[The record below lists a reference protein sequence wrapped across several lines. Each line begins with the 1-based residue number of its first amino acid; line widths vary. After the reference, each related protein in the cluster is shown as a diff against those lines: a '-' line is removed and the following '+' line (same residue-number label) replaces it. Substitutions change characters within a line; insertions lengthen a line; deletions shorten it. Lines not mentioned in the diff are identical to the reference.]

1 MHSTRKAGGLSGEV
15 VAHFRRSPSRL
26 QRRNRIMTALAA
38 CCLGFSPAIQAQT
51 NACDLNQDGLV
62 NNADIAIAINMALGT
77 VACSANVEGS
87 NTCTVIT
94 VQRVFNASLGQPCV
108 AYNTHAAILS
118 WTASTTPNVTYNV
131 YRASA
136 STGPFT
142 TPVNSSPISGTT
154 FTDASVQAGQTYY
167 YVATA
172 VDMNGN
178 QSADSSPSVQVTI
191 PSP

>member
-1 MHSTRKAGGLSGEV
+1 MEIASR
-15 VAHFRRSPSRL
+15 FRRSPW
-26 QRRNRIMTALAA
+26 RILLFNGSVTALTA
-38 CCLGFSPAIQAQT
+38 CFFSFSLSVWAQT
-51 NACDLNQDGLV
+51 NACDLNNDGVV
-62 NNADIAIAINMALGT
+62 NSADVTLAINMALGM
-77 VACSANVEGS
+77 APCSASIEGPS
-87 NTCTVIT
+87 TCTVIT

-108 AYNTHAAILS
+108 VYNAHAAILS

-131 YRASA
+131 YRAAA

-154 FTDASVQAGQTYY
+154 FTDTSVQAGQTYF

-172 VDMNGN
+172 VASNSS
-178 QSADSSPSVQVTI
+178 QSAYSSPPVQATI